1 MSSGDIDVSL
11 ARNDGK
17 VLYVRWSPFDN
28 IAHIVSAATIA
39 EADAADEQPV
49 LVDFGDLR
57 RSGDL
62 DTLGERLEQH
72 GYGTLADYVAAIE
85 RSEGVQSSGADLG
98 ARLPALNEVDF
109 EGLDGT
115 EPGLDGEDCYL
126 PADDVGFLNEWEAE
140 EAPAEEF
147 RGYVV
152 IARAMSSDIP
162 SDLFEE
168 FCASLHGGSPGFD
181 GHVNDHV
188 DAVGLP
194 ALIAALEARGYT
206 VVTE

>member
-1 MSSGDIDVSL
+1 MNSGNVDVGL

-39 EADAADEQPV
+39 EADATDAQPV

-62 DTLGERLEQH
+62 ATLGERLERH

-85 RSEGVQSSGADLG
+85 RSEGVQPAGYDLG
-98 ARLPALNEVDF
+98 TRLAALNEVHF

-115 EPGLDGEDCYL
+115 EPGLASEDCYL
-126 PADDVGFLNEWEAE
+126 PADDVGFLTEWEAE
-140 EAPAEEF
+140 EAPAGEF
-147 RGYVV
+147 RGYAV

-168 FCASLHGGSPGFD
+168 FCASSYGGSPGFD
-181 GHVNDHV
+181 GHIDGHV
-188 DAVGLP
+188 DAARLP